1 MIMKERTYETLA
13 LIQRMLIPFGVLIV
27 AVCDVCGWVESAK
40 VTVIIEALSMFL
52 AKFLAESS
60 KKYFDAGTITFIN
73 ALHDEAED
81 YNDDDN

>member
-40 VTVIIEALSMFL
+40 VTVIVEALSMFL

-60 KKYFDAGTITFIN
+60 KKYFDTGTITFVK
-73 ALHDEAED
+73 AMHEEEDEEVSK
-81 YNDDDN
+81 